1 MRKHGVSTKAKNV
14 DETNQIFHIP
24 DAGSPFYD
32 HSKMELCNYC
42 EDFVL
47 ACKNLQHIYS
57 PENGAGVITGRSSLS
72 EEARTLWQR
81 PKPVASS

>member
-1 MRKHGVSTKAKNV
+1 VRKHGVSTKVKNV

-24 DAGSPFYD
+24 VAGSPFHD

-57 PENGAGVITGRSSLS
+57 PENGAGVITGRSCLS

-81 PKPVASS
+81 PKTVASS